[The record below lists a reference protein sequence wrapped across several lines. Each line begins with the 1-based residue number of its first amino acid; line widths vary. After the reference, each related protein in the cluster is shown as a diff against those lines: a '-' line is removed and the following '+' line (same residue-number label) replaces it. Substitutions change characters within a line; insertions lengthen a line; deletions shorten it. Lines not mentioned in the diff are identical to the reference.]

1 MPLFLR
7 SLYIEVTVNQFHLE
21 LDFKVVDFIGGK
33 TFVDDTGFNRKQ
45 ILLEFIFDLGLTQL

>member
-7 SLYIEVTVNQFHLE
+7 SLYVEVTVNQFHLE

-33 TFVDDTGFNRKQ
+33 TFVDNTGFNRKQ

>member
-7 SLYIEVTVNQFHLE
+7 SLYVEVTVNQFHLE
-21 LDFKVVDFIGGK
+21 LDFKVVDCIGGK